1 MTKRNRLIASV
12 LALTV
17 VFVML
22 FSVCFIIAEADHDC
36 VGEDC
41 PICYQINIC
50 ENTLRSIGFV
60 SVVVIF
66 AGFLDLFA
74 IATPTLSKKQAY
86 NTSLVSLKVK
96 LSN

>member
-12 LALTV
+12 LTLTV
-17 VFVML
+17 IFVML

-60 SVVVIF
+60 SATVIF
-66 AGFLDLFA
+66 ASFLDLFA
-74 IATPTLSKKQAY
+74 IAMPVLSKKQAY